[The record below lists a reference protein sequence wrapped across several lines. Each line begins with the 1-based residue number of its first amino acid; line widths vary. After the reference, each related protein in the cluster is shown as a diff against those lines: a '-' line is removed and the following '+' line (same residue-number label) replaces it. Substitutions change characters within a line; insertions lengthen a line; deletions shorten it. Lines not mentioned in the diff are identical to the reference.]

1 MIVCIYL
8 LFILFLIY
16 DFPFVI
22 TMRISIINIM
32 SVQFTISIN
41 KPITHDIILVR
52 DEVLLVQSLS
62 VPADK
67 EEHSN

>member
-22 TMRISIINIM
+22 TMRVSIINIM
-32 SVQFTISIN
+32 SVQFNISIY
-41 KPITHDIILVR
+41 KPVTHDIVLVR

-62 VPADK
+62 VPDK
-67 EEHSN
+67 EEHST